1 MNVLVTGGAGFI
13 GSHVAETLINAGHRV
28 VIVDNLRTGD
38 RANVPTGATFYEAD
52 ITDQARLDEIFA
64 NEQIEAISHQ
74 AALANVR
81 ESMSEPLEYV
91 HVNVVGSLVLLELAR
106 KYKCRKIVFASTG
119 GAVYGEGA
127 SPDNSLLPFTEES
140 KAQPKDNYGTTK
152 LSVEY
157 HLDLY
162 HKNYDLPYVAL
173 RYPNVYGPR
182 QSSKGE
188 AGVIAIFT
196 DAMLA
201 DQPTRITGDGEQQ
214 RDFAYVGD
222 IARANLLALQSDHVG
237 IYNVGTGVPTTINT
251 LHDYL
256 TEITQYDQAASHVA
270 RSAAEVVATY
280 LDSSK
285 AKHDLGWQ
293 AEVNLEEGL
302 RRTVDWFRN
311 KVQSAQ

>member
-13 GSHVAETLINAGHRV
+13 GSHVADALLNAGHRV
-28 VIVDNLRTGD
+28 VIVDNLHTGKRTNIP
-38 RANVPTGATFYEAD
+38 AGATFYEAD
-52 ITDQARLDEIFA
+52 IVDQVRMDRIFA
-64 NEQIEAISHQ
+64 DEQIEAISHQ

-81 ESMSEPLEYV
+81 ESMSDPLEYAR
-91 HVNVVGSLVLLELAR
+91 VNLLGSLTLLELAR

-140 KAQPKDNYGTTK
+140 KAQPKDNYGTNK

-162 HKNYDLPYVAL
+162 LQNYHLPYIAL

-182 QSSKGE
+182 QDSKGE
-188 AGVIAIFT
+188 AGVVAIFT
-196 DAMLA
+196 AAMLA
-201 DQPTRITGDGEQQ
+201 DEPTRITGDGEQT

-222 IARANLLALQSDHVG
+222 IARANLLALSSERTG
-237 IYNVGTGVPTTINT
+237 IYNVGTGVPSSINMV
-251 LHDYL
+251 HDYL
-256 TEITQYDQAASHVA
+256 TEITHYDQLPTYVP
-270 RSAAEVVATY
+270 RPVGEVLHTY

-285 AKHDLGWQ
+285 AEHDLGWKS
-293 AEVNLEEGL
+293 EVPLEIGL
-302 RRTVDWFRN
+302 RNTVEWFRS
-311 KVQSAQ
+311 QR